1 MKKLINFLFI
11 LSIYILSF
19 VGCKVQEPCIPIE
32 VVRDSIRTE
41 YKLDSVYF
49 YERDSVYLDRTK
61 DTIYKEVFKY
71 RYKDKLILKHDTIY
85 QDRKIENT
93 QIVRYVPKFYSVC
106 TWGFFILLLCV
117 IGLTVLKIIIKIYIK

>member
-1 MKKLINFLFI
+1 MKNLGKFLFI
-11 LSIYILSF
+11 LSIYMLSL
-19 VGCKVQEPCIPIE
+19 VGCKVQEPCIPTE

-49 YERDSVYLDRTK
+49 YERDSIYLDRTK

-93 QIVRYVPKFYSVC
+93 KVVRYVPKFYSVC
-106 TWGFFILLLCV
+106 TWGFFILLLLT
-117 IGLTVLKIIIKIYIK
+117 IGGLVLKILIKIYVK